1 MQNQLF
7 EMCAKKSV
15 PMHYV
20 YEVGVYLPETSKAI
34 PFIQRGAEAVL
45 VDADPICVQK
55 TQAFFEGNTRVSVVN
70 CAVADSPGEVKMY
83 RVGASTFLGT
93 LEKSPALVND
103 AYKPSEKDEF
113 SVAAV
118 TFDKIDNG
126 KIDVLIIDIEG
137 AEWYVLKHMTSRPAV
152 IGFEFQASEYKNPY
166 AKEILN
172 WLSTNGYTHWFYEE
186 TDAIF
191 IKQGVVEITAAEKLT
206 NGWSDFWI
214 EFGHNRQSFV
224 RKNFKKLFKRIKA
237 AFR

>member
-1 MQNQLF
+1 MQNLVF

-15 PMHYV
+15 PMRCV

-34 PFIQRGAEAVL
+34 PFIQKGAEAVL
-45 VDADPICVQK
+45 VDADPVCVQK
-55 TQAFFEGNTRVSVVN
+55 TQAFFQGNPGVSVVN
-70 CAVADSPGEVKMY
+70 CAVADAPGEVKMY

-152 IGFEFQASEYKNPY
+152 IGFEFQASEYKNLY

-191 IKQGVVEITAAEKLT
+191 IKKGSITLSTIEKLANT
-206 NGWSDFWI
+206 CNDSRI
-214 EFGHNRQSFV
+214 VFGHNRQS
-224 RKNFKKLFKRIKA
+224 
-237 AFR
+237 